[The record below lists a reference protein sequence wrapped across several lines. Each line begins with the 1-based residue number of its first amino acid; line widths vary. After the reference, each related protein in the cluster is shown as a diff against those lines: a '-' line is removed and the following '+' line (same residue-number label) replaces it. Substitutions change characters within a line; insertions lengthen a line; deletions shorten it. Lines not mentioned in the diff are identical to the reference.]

1 MVRRSA
7 PPAPALP
14 VIKSTWRRSTF
25 QAAKS
30 SPKLRRMLPRP
41 RPDTPQPIP
50 AKPIRPPNSLTAE
63 MWEDYRIFK
72 AAGLLKE
79 WRRKWAAY
87 LPD

>member
-1 MVRRSA
+1 VTSADLKADYPGHLWRATRKTVTSKAQQQRRILPRLRPE
-7 PPAPALP
+7 PPPLP
-14 VIKSTWRRSTF
+14 VR
-25 QAAKS
+25 
-30 SPKLRRMLPRP
+30 
-41 RPDTPQPIP
+41 
-50 AKPIRPPNSLTAE
+50 PIRPLNSLAAE

>member
-1 MVRRSA
+1 
-7 PPAPALP
+7 
-14 VIKSTWRRSTF
+14 
-25 QAAKS
+25 
-30 SPKLRRMLPRP
+30 MLPRP